1 MTRIMICKKN
11 ENEAM
16 RFREIR
22 KRLLTI
28 PLSEKQI
35 LRSMKESDMDT
46 LAYPDFLYSRLT
58 PLSCRES
65 GFLFLQVCGVKRKA

>member
-1 MTRIMICKKN
+1 MNKKEKQEMTNIKVCRKN

-16 RFREIR
+16 RFWGAR

-35 LRSMKESDMDT
+35 LRVMGESYKD
-46 LAYPDFLYSRLT
+46 A
-58 PLSCRES
+58 
-65 GFLFLQVCGVKRKA
+65 

>member
-46 LAYPDFLYSRLT
+46 
-58 PLSCRES
+58 
-65 GFLFLQVCGVKRKA
+65 

>member
-16 RFREIR
+16 RFRKIR

-46 LAYPDFLYSRLT
+46 
-58 PLSCRES
+58 
-65 GFLFLQVCGVKRKA
+65 